1 MQVFGGGSTRAA
13 RCGGGEDKAHARS
26 FEALTKAL
34 RVCDQPFNWT
44 RGGEEDGAFWGGAG
58 GVRGGVR
65 SVLTIEA
72 SPGV

>member
-13 RCGGGEDKAHARS
+13 RCGGEDKAHARS

-44 RGGEEDGAFWGGAG
+44 RGGEEDGAFWGVGPGA
-58 GVRGGVR
+58 
-65 SVLTIEA
+65 
-72 SPGV
+72 